1 MGLICE
7 SEPTLVPPLL
17 LQDMGKH
24 DMAVVVVVVEVEGM
38 WICVSEV
45 EEAVDPHRCCQVA
58 VLAGAGVGVGVYI
71 KGLGQG
77 GRRVVT
83 IEEIAGTER
92 EVYGVCLG
100 GRVVE
105 AMLLLRVAE
114 NEPT

>member
-71 KGLGQG
+71 KGQGQG
-77 GRRVVT
+77 GHLVVT
-83 IEEIAGTER
+83 IEEIVETGR
-92 EVYGVCLG
+92 EVYVVCLG
-100 GRVVE
+100 GRAVE
-105 AMLLLRVAE
+105 EMLLPRVAE
-114 NEPT
+114 SGPT